1 LGATGLQSEFEKEC
15 TVLDSPREIAKG
27 MAAIFN
33 YRKKTDAEGFFTGL
47 ASGFM
52 DIPEDMWLLTKNYL
66 DSDNRWRNQTDT
78 IRLLSLLKKGITSE
92 DMRKVITT
100 VIKKYVSGLSED
112 QCRHLLI
119 KMAGQQLGAIGFK
132 MAFVNQ
138 IISLFASQVIPKFLV
153 SAGLTGI
160 LSVGASVS
168 RSIYKSYEL
177 KELDLDVYNMLRG
190 MGDLDL
196 LYFMLEDNAKPFLQ
210 AIKYQKTND
219 EIGNKIFN
227 DFISEVKGV

>member
-1 LGATGLQSEFEKEC
+1 MLCGVMYRWPLGATGLQSELDKEC

-33 YRKKTDAEGFFTGL
+33 HRKKTDAEGFFTGL

-78 IRLLSLLKKGITSE
+78 IRLLSLLKKGVTSE

-100 VIKKYVSGLSED
+100 VINKYVSGLSED

-138 IISLFASQVIPKFLV
+138 IISLFASQVIPKV
-153 SAGLTGI
+153 SGFCRSDRNI
-160 LSVGASVS
+160 KC
-168 RSIYKSYEL
+168 RSIRL
-177 KELDLDVYNMLRG
+177 QINLQILRAQRTG
-190 MGDLDL
+190 LRC
-196 LYFMLEDNAKPFLQ
+196 
-210 AIKYQKTND
+210 I
-219 EIGNKIFN
+219 
-227 DFISEVKGV
+227 